1 MPDEKSEL
9 EKIPLQPIEISAR
22 ETSGVRTHYPNAYG
36 YGYGTGTGTDEQK
49 IHLRELWRT
58 VRKRKW
64 LIATIA
70 LIITTLVTLDM
81 YRTKDTYQASALI
94 EIGKDMTTLGRPGSI
109 YGDDYDPFYMV
120 NIKTKMLMVKSHSLL
135 ESVVAEKQ
143 LHENPKFYRSGGKKT
158 FWQGLR
164 AMGKRVGLKT
174 GDPADEMAA
183 EADAATAN
191 TAGLEDA
198 ETAKKKL
205 IDGCI
210 GILEGGLGVEP
221 VKETRA
227 LRISFV
233 HTDPKIAA
241 EVTNAVANTFLER
254 NFENKTEKF
263 RGAAKWLD
271 ESTRKLKAKVEQA
284 DQALANYTRE
294 HGIFAT
300 DKDGTLTTAKL
311 SSLHTQVLRAQT
323 DRMLKQSLYEEVR
336 QGRVEKLPE
345 AYADLLF
352 KTAPKVADLQ
362 KQLSELQTQL
372 AELNVKY
379 GPENFRVVEIKEK
392 ISSIKSQIAE
402 SGKSLEEKVKNEYE
416 RAVRDENLLTAAL
429 TQAKNEAIRQ
439 NQDAIQYN
447 LLKGDVDTNKALY
460 QDFLNKSNQA
470 QAQVV
475 EQQNNLR
482 VIEPAQIPGA
492 PIGPRRMF
500 TIMIGLLLSTAA
512 GVGLA
517 FLLDYLDNTIKTV
530 EDVSRYAQLPALSVV
545 PAVAG
550 GARRG
555 LSAKGRKVL
564 GNGHSRHAR
573 DEASYQLATMD
584 NQSSAAEAYRVLRT
598 SVLLSAAGRPPKTIL
613 ITSGQPG
620 EGKTTTVV
628 NTAISLAQMGASVL
642 IIDCDLR
649 RPTTHKVL
657 GVDQAQGLSTY
668 LSRDVRLDELIQRLP
683 IANLSLLPCGPV
695 PPNPAELII
704 SEKMKDL
711 LQDLAGRY
719 DHILIDSPPLI
730 NVTDPVILST
740 MVDGVIL
747 VVHGGKS
754 TRDVVRRAR
763 QELSN
768 VGAKIFGVVLNNV
781 DLRRDGYDNYYYYRY
796 YSGYGQENAQSKN
809 VEASSQP

>member
-9 EKIPLQPIEISAR
+9 ENIPRQTIEIAAR
-22 ETSGVRTHYPNAYG
+22 ETSGVRPHYPNSYG
-36 YGYGTGTGTDEQK
+36 YGYGNGGDDQK

-70 LIITTLVTLDM
+70 VIITTLVTIDM
-81 YRTKDTYQASALI
+81 YRTKNTYQASTLI

-135 ESVVAEKQ
+135 EAVVTDKH
-143 LHENPKFYRSGGKKT
+143 LDRNPRFFQAGGKKSI
-158 FWQGLR
+158 WQALR
-164 AMGKRVGLKT
+164 TMGGKVGIKDQDST
-174 GDPADEMAA
+174 DQANPDVEMAA
-183 EADAATAN
+183 TIS
-191 TAGLEDA
+191 AGPEGAEEEKKRLE
-198 ETAKKKL
+198 
-205 IDGCI
+205 GCI
-210 GILEGGLGVEP
+210 GMLEGGLGVEP

-227 LRISFV
+227 LRISFT

-241 EVTNAVANTFLER
+241 EVTNAVANTFLDR

-271 ESTRKLKAKVEQA
+271 DSTRRLKAKVEEA
-284 DQALANYTRE
+284 DQALTNYTRE

-311 SSLHTQVLRAQT
+311 SSLHAQVLRAQT
-323 DRMLKQSLYEEVR
+323 DRMLKQSLYAEVKE
-336 QGRVEKLPE
+336 GRVEKLPE

-352 KTAPKVADLQ
+352 KTAPKVVDLQ
-362 KQLSELQTQL
+362 RQLSELQTLL
-372 AELNVKY
+372 AELSVKF
-379 GPENFRVVEIKEK
+379 GPENRKVMETQEM

-402 SGKSLEEKVKNEYE
+402 SGKSLEEKLKNEYE
-416 RAVRDENLLTAAL
+416 RGVREESMLTGAL
-429 TQAKNEAIRQ
+429 NQAKGEAIRQ

-447 LLKGDVDTNKALY
+447 LLKGDVDTNKTLY

-482 VIEPAQIPGA
+482 VIEPAQVPGS

-500 TIMIGLLLSTAA
+500 TILIALLLSTGV

-550 GARRG
+550 SSHRG
-555 LSAKGRKVL
+555 LAAKGRRAL
-564 GNGHSRHAR
+564 GNGASRHA
-573 DEASYQLATMD
+573 DSEAAYQLATLD
-584 NQSSAAEAYRVLRT
+584 TQSSAAEAYRVLRT

-613 ITSGQPG
+613 VTSGQPG

-657 GVDQAQGLSTY
+657 GVDHAQGLSTY
-668 LSRDVRLDELIQRLP
+668 LSRDVPLDELIQKLP

-704 SEKMKDL
+704 SEKMKDML
-711 LQDLAGRY
+711 RELAGRY

-796 YSGYGQENAQSKN
+796 YSGYGQEGSKNQN
-809 VEASSQP
+809 VEAGNP

>member
-1 MPDEKSEL
+1 
-9 EKIPLQPIEISAR
+9 
-22 ETSGVRTHYPNAYG
+22 
-36 YGYGTGTGTDEQK
+36 
-49 IHLRELWRT
+49 
-58 VRKRKW
+58 
-64 LIATIA
+64 
-70 LIITTLVTLDM
+70 
-81 YRTKDTYQASALI
+81 
-94 EIGKDMTTLGRPGSI
+94 MTTLGRPGSI

-135 ESVVAEKQ
+135 EGVVTE
-143 LHENPKFYRSGGKKT
+143 LRLDENPKFYRAVGKKT
-158 FWQGLR
+158 LWQALK
-164 AMGKRVGLKT
+164 AMGSKFGIKNNER
-174 GDPADEMAA
+174 PEESIA
-183 EADAATAN
+183 EAQITSATPG
-191 TAGLEDA
+191 GLEDPD
-198 ETAKKKL
+198 EEKKKRL
-205 IDGCI
+205 ERCI
-210 GILEGGLGVEP
+210 GMLEGSLGVEP

-227 LRISFV
+227 LRISFT

-271 ESTRKLKAKVEQA
+271 ESTRKLKAKVEEA

-323 DRMLKQSLYEEVR
+323 DRMLKQSLYAEVKE
-336 QGRVEKLPE
+336 GRVEKLPE

-372 AELNVKY
+372 AELNVKF
-379 GPENFRVVEIKEK
+379 GPENVKVVEVQQK
-392 ISSIKSQIAE
+392 ISAIKTQIAE
-402 SGKSLEEKVKNEYE
+402 SGKSLEEKLKNEYE
-416 RAVRDENLLTAAL
+416 RAVRDENMLTAAL
-429 TQAKNEAIRQ
+429 AQAKGEALRQ

-447 LLKGDVDTNKALY
+447 LLKGDVDTNKTLY

-482 VIEPAQIPGA
+482 VIEPAQVPGR
-492 PIGPRRMF
+492 PVGPRRMF
-500 TIMIGLLLSTAA
+500 TILIGLLLSTAA

-530 EDVSRYAQLPALSVV
+530 EDVGRYAQLPALSVV

-550 GARRG
+550 NGRRR
-555 LSAKGRKVL
+555 LAVRGRKVL
-564 GNGHSRHAR
+564 GNGSSRHA
-573 DEASYQLATMD
+573 EAEAGYQLATLD
-584 NQSSAAEAYRVLRT
+584 NRSSAAEAYRVLRT

-657 GVDQAQGLSTY
+657 GVDHGEGLSTY
-668 LSRDVRLDELIQRLP
+668 LSREVALDDLIQKLS

-704 SEKMKDL
+704 SEKMKDML
-711 LQDLAGRY
+711 ADLAGRY

-763 QELSN
+763 GELST

-781 DLRRDGYDNYYYYRY
+781 DLRKDGYDDYYYSRY
-796 YSGYGQENAQSKN
+796 YSNYRQEGSKNHN
-809 VEASSQP
+809 VEAGSQ

>member
-9 EKIPLQPIEISAR
+9 EPIPHQTVEIAGR
-22 ETSGVRTHYPNAYG
+22 EASGVRPHYPNSYG
-36 YGYGTGTGTDEQK
+36 YGYGYGAPADDQK

-64 LIATIA
+64 LIVTIA
-70 LIITTLVTLDM
+70 FIITTLVTIDM
-81 YRTKDTYQASALI
+81 YRTKETYQASTLI
-94 EIGKDMTTLGRPGSI
+94 EIGKEMTTLGRPGSI

-135 ESVVAEKQ
+135 EEVVNEKHLDQ
-143 LHENPKFYRSGGKKT
+143 NPKFLQAGGKRSL
-158 FWQGLR
+158 WQALKLIGT
-164 AMGKRVGLKT
+164 RVGIKNPEQAAS
-174 GDPADEMAA
+174 DSEIPATIPA
-183 EADAATAN
+183 EGEN
-191 TAGLEDA
+191 LE
-198 ETAKKKL
+198 EEAKRRES
-205 IDGCI
+205 CI
-210 GILEGGLGVEP
+210 AVLDGGLTVEP

-227 LRISFV
+227 LRISFT
-233 HTDPKIAA
+233 HTDKKIAA
-241 EVTNAVANTFLER
+241 EVANAVANTFLDR

-271 ESTRKLKAKVEQA
+271 DSTRKLKAKVEEA
-284 DQALANYTRE
+284 DQALKNYERQ

-300 DKDGTLTTAKL
+300 DKEGTLTSAKL
-311 SSLHTQVLRAQT
+311 SSLHSQLLRAQSE
-323 DRMLKQSLYEEVR
+323 RMLKQSLYEEVK

-372 AELNVKY
+372 AELKVKF
-379 GPENFRVVEIKEK
+379 GPENFKVVEVTEK
-392 ISSIKSQIAE
+392 IAAIKSQIAE

-416 RAVRDENLLTAAL
+416 RAVREENMLKAAL
-429 TQAKNEAIRQ
+429 GQAKGEAIQQ

-482 VIEPAQIPGA
+482 VIEPAQVPSG
-492 PIGPRRMF
+492 PVGPRRFF
-500 TIMIGLLLSTAA
+500 TILVGLLLSTAA

-545 PAVAG
+545 PSVEG
-550 GARRG
+550 NARLG
-555 LSAKGRKVL
+555 LAAKGRKAL
-564 GNGHSRHAR
+564 GNGNSSRSQPDFA
-573 DEASYQLATMD
+573 YKLATLD

-598 SVLLSAAGRPPKTIL
+598 SVLLSAAGNPPKTIL
-613 ITSGQPG
+613 VTSGQPG

-642 IIDCDLR
+642 IVDCDLR
-649 RPTTHKVL
+649 RPATHKIL
-657 GVDQAQGLSTY
+657 GVDQPHGLSTY
-668 LSRDVRLDELIQRLP
+668 LSRDVPLNDLIQKLP

-704 SEKMKDL
+704 SEKMKEML
-711 LQDLAGRY
+711 HELAGRY

-763 QELSN
+763 HELST

-796 YSGYGQENAQSKN
+796 YSGYGQEGSKKPN
-809 VEASSQP
+809 VEAGTT

>member
-9 EKIPLQPIEISAR
+9 EKIPRQTIEIAAR
-22 ETSGVRTHYPNAYG
+22 ETSGVRPHYPNSYG
-36 YGYGTGTGTDEQK
+36 YGYGNGADDQK

-64 LIATIA
+64 LIATITI
-70 LIITTLVTLDM
+70 IITTLVTIDM
-81 YRTKDTYQASALI
+81 YRTKNTYQASTLI

-135 ESVVAEKQ
+135 EAVVTDKHLDQ
-143 LHENPKFYRSGGKKT
+143 DPKFFQAAGKKSL
-158 FWQGLR
+158 WQALR
-164 AMGKRVGLKT
+164 TIGSKVGIKDKDST
-174 GDPADEMAA
+174 DQAN
-183 EADAATAN
+183 ADAEIAATIP
-191 TAGLEDA
+191 AGPEGAEEEKKRLES
-198 ETAKKKL
+198 
-205 IDGCI
+205 CI
-210 GILEGGLGVEP
+210 GVLDGNLTVEP

-227 LRISFV
+227 LRISFT

-241 EVTNAVANTFLER
+241 EVTNAVASTFLDR

-271 ESTRKLKAKVEQA
+271 ESTRKLKAKVEEA
-284 DQALANYTRE
+284 DQALTNYTRV

-311 SSLHTQVLRAQT
+311 SSLHAQLLRAQS
-323 DRMLKQSLYEEVR
+323 DRMLKQSLYEEVKEH
-336 QGRVEKLPE
+336 RVEKLPE
-345 AYADLLF
+345 AYADMLF

-372 AELNVKY
+372 AELSAKY
-379 GPENFRVVEIKEK
+379 GAENPKVVETQLK
-392 ISSIKSQIAE
+392 ISAIKGQIAE

-416 RAVRDENLLTAAL
+416 RAVRDEDMLKAAL
-429 TQAKNEAIRQ
+429 GQAKGEAIQQ

-447 LLKGDVDTNKALY
+447 LLKGDVDTNKTLY

-482 VIEPAQIPGA
+482 VIEPAQVPGF
-492 PIGPRRMF
+492 PVGPRRMF
-500 TIMIGLLLSTAA
+500 TILIGLLLSTAA

-530 EDVSRYAQLPALSVV
+530 EDVSRYAQLPSLSVV
-545 PAVAG
+545 PAVG
-550 GARRG
+550 GNSRRG
-555 LSAKGRKVL
+555 LAAKGRRVL
-564 GNGHSRHAR
+564 GNGSSRHAGS
-573 DEASYQLATMD
+573 EAAFQLATLD

-657 GVDQAQGLSTY
+657 GVDHTQGLSTY
-668 LSRDVRLDELIQRLP
+668 LSRDVPLDDLIQKLP

-704 SEKMKDL
+704 SEKMKDML
-711 LQDLAGRY
+711 HELAGRY

-763 QELSN
+763 QELST

-796 YSGYGQENAQSKN
+796 YSGYGQEGSKNQN
-809 VEASSQP
+809 VEAGTQ

>member
-9 EKIPLQPIEISAR
+9 EQIPLQTIEIAAR
-22 ETSGVRTHYPNAYG
+22 ETSGVRPYYPNSYG
-36 YGYGTGTGTDEQK
+36 YGYGTASDDQK

-70 LIITTLVTLDM
+70 VIITTLVTIDM
-81 YRTKDTYQASALI
+81 YRTKDTFQASTLI

-135 ESVVAEKQ
+135 EAVVTEKH
-143 LHENPKFYRSGGKKT
+143 LDENPHFYRAGGKKT
-158 FWQGLR
+158 FWQALKS
-164 AMGKRVGLKT
+164 MGARVGIKNT
-174 GDPADEMAA
+174 EQPDV
-183 EADAATAN
+183 AN
-191 TAGLEDA
+191 TQGEIVAGSDGLEDP
-198 ETAKKKL
+198 EELKKKR
-205 IDGCI
+205 IKGCI
-210 GILEGGLGVEP
+210 GILEGSLGVEP

-227 LRISFV
+227 LRISFN

-241 EVTNAVANTFLER
+241 EVTNAVASTFLDR

-271 ESTRKLKAKVEQA
+271 ESTRKLKAKVEEA
-284 DQALANYTRE
+284 DQALKDYERE

-311 SSLHTQVLRAQT
+311 SSLHAQVLRAQT
-323 DRMLKQSLYEEVR
+323 DRMLKQSLYAEVKE
-336 QGRVEKLPE
+336 GRVEKLPE

-362 KQLSELQTQL
+362 KQLSDFQTEL
-372 AELNVKY
+372 AELNVKF
-379 GPENFRVVEIKEK
+379 GPENRRVIETQEK
-392 ISSIKSQIAE
+392 IASIKGQIAE
-402 SGKSLEEKVKNEYE
+402 SGKSLEEKLKNEYE
-416 RAVRDENLLTAAL
+416 RAVRDENMLTAAL
-429 TQAKNEAIRQ
+429 TQAKNEAMRQ

-447 LLKGDVDTNKALY
+447 LLKGDVDTNKTLY

-482 VIEPAQIPGA
+482 VIEPAQVPGA
-492 PIGPRRMF
+492 PVGPRRMF
-500 TIMIGLLLSTAA
+500 TILIAFLLSTAA

-550 GARRG
+550 GGRRG
-555 LSAKGRKVL
+555 LGSKRRKAL
-564 GNGHSRHAR
+564 GNGHSREAQS
-573 DEASYQLATMD
+573 EASYQLATLD

-657 GVDQAQGLSTY
+657 GVDHVQGLSTY
-668 LSRDVRLDELIQRLP
+668 LSRDVAIDDLIQKLP

-704 SEKMKDL
+704 SEKMKDML
-711 LQDLAGRY
+711 RNLQGKY

-763 QELSN
+763 QELST

-781 DLRRDGYDNYYYYRY
+781 DLRKDGYDNYYYYRY
-796 YSGYGQENAQSKN
+796 YSGYGHEGSKGQNA
-809 VEASSQP
+809 EASRR

>member
-1 MPDEKSEL
+1 MPDEKAEL
-9 EKIPLQPIEISAR
+9 EKVSPQTIEISAR
-22 ETSGVRTHYPNAYG
+22 ETSGVRPHYPNSYG
-36 YGYGTGTGTDEQK
+36 YGYGYGAGGDDQK

-70 LIITTLVTLDM
+70 LIITTLVTIDM
-81 YRTKDTYQASALI
+81 YRTKNSYQATALI

-120 NIKTKMLMVKSHSLL
+120 NIKTKMLMVKSHSML
-135 ESVVAEKQ
+135 EDVVREKR
-143 LHENPKFYRSGGKKT
+143 LDENPKFYRAGGKKT
-158 FWQGLR
+158 VWQALKDIG
-164 AMGKRVGLKT
+164 GKFGLKNDRAEETLAPAEIPT
-174 GDPADEMAA
+174 GSV
-183 EADAATAN
+183 
-191 TAGLEDA
+191 EDA
-198 ETAKKKL
+198 EEERKKR
-205 IDGCI
+205 IEGCI

-227 LRISFV
+227 LRISFT
-233 HTDPKIAA
+233 HSDPKIAA
-241 EVTNAVANTFLER
+241 EITNAVATTFLER

-271 ESTRKLKAKVEQA
+271 ESTRKLKAKVEEA

-294 HGIFAT
+294 HGIFST

-311 SSLHTQVLRAQT
+311 SSLHAQVLRTQT
-323 DRMLKQSLYEEVR
+323 DRMLKQSLYEEVK

-372 AELNVKY
+372 AELNVKF
-379 GPENFRVVEIKEK
+379 GPENVKVVEVREK
-392 ISSIKSQIAE
+392 IAAIKTQIAE

-429 TQAKNEAIRQ
+429 TQAKGEAIRQ

-447 LLKGDVDTNKALY
+447 LLKGELETNKSLH

-482 VIEPAQIPGA
+482 VIEPAQVPGF
-492 PIGPRRMF
+492 PVGPRRMF
-500 TIMIGLLLSTAA
+500 TILVGLLMSIAA

-545 PAVAG
+545 PAVSG
-550 GARRG
+550 NGRRG
-555 LSAKGRKVL
+555 LAAKGRKAL
-564 GNGHSRHAR
+564 GNGDSRHAQS
-573 DEASYQLATMD
+573 EASYQLATLD

-657 GVDQAQGLSTY
+657 GVDHGQGLSTY
-668 LSRDVRLDELIQRLP
+668 LSRDVELDRLIQKLP

-704 SEKMKDL
+704 SEKMKDML
-711 LQDLAGRY
+711 HVLAGKY

-763 QELSN
+763 QELST

-781 DLRRDGYDNYYYYRY
+781 DLRRDGYDDYYYNRY
-796 YSGYGQENAQSKN
+796 YSGYGQGSSTSKN
-809 VEASSQP
+809 AEVRSKS

>member
-9 EKIPLQPIEISAR
+9 ENIPRQTIEIAAR
-22 ETSGVRTHYPNAYG
+22 ETSGVRPHYPNSYG
-36 YGYGTGTGTDEQK
+36 YGYGAGGDDQK

-70 LIITTLVTLDM
+70 IIITTLVTIDM
-81 YRTKDTYQASALI
+81 YRTKNTYQASTLI

-135 ESVVAEKQ
+135 EAVVTDKHLDQ
-143 LHENPKFYRSGGKKT
+143 DPKFFQAAGKKSLWQALRTIGGKVGIKDQDST
-158 FWQGLR
+158 GQANADPQIAASIPAGPD
-164 AMGKRVGLKT
+164 ATEEEKKR
-174 GDPADEMAA
+174 
-183 EADAATAN
+183 
-191 TAGLEDA
+191 LES
-198 ETAKKKL
+198 
-205 IDGCI
+205 CI
-210 GILEGGLGVEP
+210 GVLDANLSVEP

-227 LRISFV
+227 LRISFT

-241 EVTNAVANTFLER
+241 EVTNAVANTFLDR

-271 ESTRKLKAKVEQA
+271 ESTRKLKAKVEEA
-284 DQALANYTRE
+284 DQALTNYTRQ

-311 SSLHTQVLRAQT
+311 SSLHAQLLRAQS
-323 DRMLKQSLYEEVR
+323 DRMLKQSLYEEVKEH
-336 QGRVEKLPE
+336 RVEKLPE
-345 AYADLLF
+345 AYADMLF

-362 KQLSELQTQL
+362 RQLSDLQTQL
-372 AELNVKY
+372 AELSAKY
-379 GPENFRVVEIKEK
+379 GSDNPKVVETQLK
-392 ISSIKSQIAE
+392 ISAIKGQIAE

-416 RAVRDENLLTAAL
+416 RAVRDEDMLKAAL
-429 TQAKNEAIRQ
+429 GQAKGEAIQQ

-447 LLKGDVDTNKALY
+447 LLKGDVDTNKTLY
-460 QDFLNKSNQA
+460 QDFLNKSNPA

-482 VIEPAQIPGA
+482 VIEPAQVPGS
-492 PIGPRRMF
+492 PVGPRRMF
-500 TIMIGLLLSTAA
+500 TILVGFLLSTGA

-530 EDVSRYAQLPALSVV
+530 EDVGRYAQLPALSVV

-550 GARRG
+550 HSRRG
-555 LSAKGRKVL
+555 LAAKRRKVL
-564 GNGHSRHAR
+564 GNGSSRHAES
-573 DEASYQLATMD
+573 EAAFQLATLD

-657 GVDQAQGLSTY
+657 GVDHSQGLSTY
-668 LSRDVRLDELIQRLP
+668 LSREVPLDQLIHKLP

-704 SEKMKDL
+704 SEKMKDML
-711 LQDLAGRY
+711 RELAGRY

-763 QELSN
+763 QELST

-796 YSGYGQENAQSKN
+796 YSGYGQDGSKN
-809 VEASSQP
+809 QNVGAGTP

>member
-9 EKIPLQPIEISAR
+9 EKIPYQTIDITAR
-22 ETSGVRTHYPNAYG
+22 ESAGIRPHYPSSYG
-36 YGYGTGTGTDEQK
+36 YGYGAPDDQK

-64 LIATIA
+64 LIATIT
-70 LIITTLVTLDM
+70 LIITTLVTVDM
-81 YRTKDTYQASALI
+81 YRTKNTYQASSLI

-135 ESVVAEKQ
+135 EDVVTAKH
-143 LHENPKFYRSGGKKT
+143 LDRDPRFFKAGGKKSI
-158 FWQGLR
+158 WQALR
-164 AMGKRVGLKT
+164 LLASKVGL
-174 GDPADEMAA
+174 PAGESTDQAGSEAKSPETISAGSDSA
-183 EADAATAN
+183 EEDKKRIEACIGVLD
-191 TAGLEDA
+191 AGLA
-198 ETAKKKL
+198 
-205 IDGCI
+205 
-210 GILEGGLGVEP
+210 VEP

-227 LRISFV
+227 LRISFT
-233 HTDPKIAA
+233 HNDPKIAA
-241 EVTNAVANTFLER
+241 EISNAVANTFLDR

-271 ESTRKLKAKVEQA
+271 ESTRKLKAKVEEA
-284 DQALANYTRE
+284 DQSLKNYERE

-311 SSLHTQVLRAQT
+311 SSLHAQVLRAQS

-336 QGRVEKLPE
+336 EGRVEKLPE

-372 AELNVKY
+372 AELSVKF
-379 GPENFRVVEIKEK
+379 GPENPTVAQTQQK
-392 ISSIKSQIAE
+392 ITSIKSQIAE

-416 RAVRDENLLTAAL
+416 RAVRDENMLKAAL
-429 TQAKNEAIRQ
+429 GQAKTEAVQQ

-447 LLKGDVDTNKALY
+447 LLKGDVDTNKTLY

-482 VIEPAQIPGA
+482 VIEPAQEPSS
-492 PIGPRRMF
+492 PVGPRRMF
-500 TIMIGLLLSTAA
+500 NILIGLLLSTAA
-512 GVGLA
+512 GIGLA

-550 GARRG
+550 NARRG
-555 LSAKGRKVL
+555 LAAKSRRAL
-564 GNGHSRHAR
+564 GNGNSRHAGS
-573 DEASYQLATMD
+573 EAAFQLATLD

-657 GVDQAQGLSTY
+657 GVDHTQGLSTY
-668 LSRDVRLDELIQRLP
+668 LSRDVPLDGLIQKLP
-683 IANLSLLPCGPV
+683 IANLFLLPCGPV

-704 SEKMKDL
+704 SDKMKDML
-711 LQDLAGRY
+711 HELAGRY
-719 DHILIDSPPLI
+719 DHILVDSPPLI

-763 QELSN
+763 QELST

-796 YSGYGQENAQSKN
+796 YSGYGQEGSKNHN
-809 VEASSQP
+809 VEAGT

>member
-1 MPDEKSEL
+1 MPDEKAEL
-9 EKIPLQPIEISAR
+9 ERIPLPIEIAAR
-22 ETSGVRTHYPNAYG
+22 ETSGVRPYYPNSYG
-36 YGYGTGTGTDEQK
+36 YGYGTGADDQK

-64 LIATIA
+64 LIATVA
-70 LIITTLVTLDM
+70 VIITTLVTIDM
-81 YRTKDTYQASALI
+81 YRTKNTFQSSALI

-135 ESVVAEKQ
+135 EEVVTEKR
-143 LHENPKFYRSGGKKT
+143 LYENPRFYQAGGKKT
-158 FWQGLR
+158 LWQAVRILGTKIGI
-164 AMGKRVGLKT
+164 ANAESEGAIAEGET
-174 GDPADEMAA
+174 AA
-183 EADAATAN
+183 SGSQ
-191 TAGLEDA
+191 GLEDP
-198 ETAKKKL
+198 EELVRKR
-205 IDGCI
+205 IEGCI

-227 LRISFV
+227 LRISFT
-233 HTDPKIAA
+233 HSDPKIAA
-241 EVTNAVANTFLER
+241 EITNAVANTFLER

-263 RGAAKWLD
+263 RGAAQWLD
-271 ESTRKLKAKVEQA
+271 ESTRKLKSKVEEA

-300 DKDGTLTTAKL
+300 DKEGTLTTAKL
-311 SSLHTQVLRAQT
+311 SSLHAQVLRAQT
-323 DRMLKQSLYEEVR
+323 DRMLKQSLYTEVKE
-336 QGRVEKLPE
+336 GRVERLPE

-362 KQLSELQTQL
+362 RQLSDFQTEL
-372 AELNVKY
+372 AELNVKF
-379 GPENFRVVEIKEK
+379 GPENRKVIEVQEK
-392 ISSIKSQIAE
+392 ISSIKAQIAD
-402 SGKSLEEKVKNEYE
+402 SGKSLEEKLKNEYD
-416 RAVRDENLLTAAL
+416 RAVREENMLNAAL
-429 TQAKNEAIRQ
+429 AQAKNDAIRQ

-447 LLKGDVDTNKALY
+447 LLKGDVDTNKTLY

-482 VIEPAQIPGA
+482 VIEPAQVPGF

-500 TIMIGLLLSTAA
+500 TILVAFLLSTAA

-545 PAVAG
+545 PAVT
-550 GARRG
+550 GASRRG
-555 LSAKGRKVL
+555 LGAKGRKAL
-564 GNGHSRHAR
+564 GNGNSRQAQS
-573 DEASYQLATMD
+573 EAAYQLATLD

-657 GVDQAQGLSTY
+657 GVDHGQGLSTY
-668 LSRDVRLDELIQRLP
+668 LSRDVALEGLIQKLP

-704 SEKMKDL
+704 SEKMKDML
-711 LQDLAGRY
+711 RELQGRY

-763 QELSN
+763 QELST

-796 YSGYGQENAQSKN
+796 YSGYGQESSKSQN
-809 VEASSQP
+809 VEASPRG

>member
-1 MPDEKSEL
+1 MSGQGHGCRSK
-9 EKIPLQPIEISAR
+9 SAR
-22 ETSGVRTHYPNAYG
+22 VRASESAEGTNA
-36 YGYGTGTGTDEQK
+36 E
-49 IHLRELWRT
+49 
-58 VRKRKW
+58 
-64 LIATIA
+64 
-70 LIITTLVTLDM
+70 
-81 YRTKDTYQASALI
+81 
-94 EIGKDMTTLGRPGSI
+94 
-109 YGDDYDPFYMV
+109 
-120 NIKTKMLMVKSHSLL
+120 
-135 ESVVAEKQ
+135 AE
-143 LHENPKFYRSGGKKT
+143 
-158 FWQGLR
+158 
-164 AMGKRVGLKT
+164 
-174 GDPADEMAA
+174 DPAVIS
-183 EADAATAN
+183 N
-191 TAGLEDA
+191 GPEDA
-198 ETAKKKL
+198 EEQKKRIETCIAVL
-205 IDGCI
+205 DG
-210 GILEGGLGVEP
+210 GVTVEP

-227 LRISFV
+227 LRISFT
-233 HTDPKIAA
+233 HTDPKIAS
-241 EVTNAVANTFLER
+241 EVTNAVAATFLDR

-271 ESTRKLKAKVEQA
+271 DSTRRLKAKVEEA

-311 SSLHTQVLRAQT
+311 SNLHGQLLRAQN

-336 QGRVEKLPE
+336 EGRVEKLPE
-345 AYADLLF
+345 AYADMLF

-372 AELNVKY
+372 AELKVKY
-379 GPENFRVVEIKEK
+379 GPDNPKVREAQEK
-392 ISSIKSQIAE
+392 LSSIKAQIAE

-416 RAVRDENLLTAAL
+416 RAVREENMIAAAL
-429 TQAKNEAIRQ
+429 TQAKGEAIKQ

-447 LLKGDVDTNKALY
+447 LLKGDVDTNKSLY

-482 VIEPAQIPGA
+482 VIEPAQAPGA
-492 PIGPRRMF
+492 PVGPRRMF
-500 TIMIGLLLSTAA
+500 TILIGLLLSTAA

-545 PAVAG
+545 PAVAAT
-550 GARRG
+550 ARRG
-555 LSAKGRKVL
+555 LAAKGRRAL
-564 GNGHSRHAR
+564 GNGGSRRAEG
-573 DEASYQLATMD
+573 EAAYQLATLD

-613 ITSGQPG
+613 VTSGQPG

-657 GVDQAQGLSTY
+657 GVDHAQGLSTY
-668 LSRDVRLDELIQRLP
+668 LSREAPLNDLIQRLP

-704 SEKMKDL
+704 SEKMKDML
-711 LQDLAGRY
+711 RELAARY

-763 QELSN
+763 QELST

-796 YSGYGQENAQSKN
+796 YSGYGQEGSKN
-809 VEASSQP
+809 QSVEAGSK

>member
-1 MPDEKSEL
+1 MPDENSEL
-9 EKIPLQPIEISAR
+9 EKIPRQVIDIAAR
-22 ETSGVRTHYPNAYG
+22 ETSGIKPHYPNSYG
-36 YGYGTGTGTDEQK
+36 YGYGNAPDDQK

-64 LIATIA
+64 LIATITV
-70 LIITTLVTLDM
+70 IITTLVTIDM

-135 ESVVAEKQ
+135 EVVVTEKHLDQ
-143 LHENPKFYRSGGKKT
+143 NPKFYRAGGKKT
-158 FWQGLR
+158 LWEGLR
-164 AMGKRVGLKT
+164 AVGTRIGIKSDERSEELEAQPEIVATGTGGIQESEEEKTRKRI
-174 GDPADEMAA
+174 ES
-183 EADAATAN
+183 
-191 TAGLEDA
+191 
-198 ETAKKKL
+198 
-205 IDGCI
+205 CI
-210 GILEGGLGVEP
+210 GLLEGGLGVEP

-227 LRISFV
+227 LRISFT
-233 HTDPKIAA
+233 HTDPKIAS
-241 EVTNAVANTFLER
+241 EVTNAVAETFLDR

-271 ESTRKLKAKVEQA
+271 ESTRKLKAKVEEA
-284 DQALANYTRE
+284 DQALKNYERE

-311 SSLHTQVLRAQT
+311 SSLHAQVLRAQT
-323 DRMLKQSLYEEVR
+323 DRMLKQSLYAEVKE
-336 QGRVEKLPE
+336 GRVERLPE

-362 KQLSELQTQL
+362 KQLSDLQTQL
-372 AELNVKY
+372 AELNVKF
-379 GPENFRVVEIKEK
+379 GPENLKVIETQEK
-392 ISSIKSQIAE
+392 ISSIKKQIAE
-402 SGKSLEEKVKNEYE
+402 SGKSLEEKLKNEYE
-416 RAVRDENLLTAAL
+416 RAVREENMLSTAL
-429 TQAKNEAIRQ
+429 TQAKGEAIRQ

-482 VIEPAQIPGA
+482 VIEPAQVPGS
-492 PIGPRRMF
+492 PVGPRRMF
-500 TIMIGLLLSTAA
+500 TILIALLLSTAA

-550 GARRG
+550 SSRRAM
-555 LSAKGRKVL
+555 SAGRRKVL
-564 GNGHSRHAR
+564 GNGQSRQAQS
-573 DEASYQLATMD
+573 EAAYQLATLD

-657 GVDQAQGLSTY
+657 GVNQEQGLSTY
-668 LSRDVRLDELIQRLP
+668 LSREVPITGLIQKLP

-704 SEKMKDL
+704 SEKMKDML
-711 LQDLAGRY
+711 RDLAEQY

-763 QELSN
+763 QELST

-796 YSGYGQENAQSKN
+796 YSGYGQDSKSKN
-809 VEASSQP
+809 VELSSQ

>member
-1 MPDEKSEL
+1 MPDDNFEL
-9 EKIPLQPIEISAR
+9 EKTPPQPIEIVAR
-22 ETSGVRTHYPNAYG
+22 DTAGIRPHYPNSYG
-36 YGYGTGTGTDEQK
+36 YGYGQGGEDQK

-70 LIITTLVTLDM
+70 LIITTLVTIEM
-81 YRTKDTYQASALI
+81 YRTRNVYQASTLI

-120 NIKTKMLMVKSHSLL
+120 NIKTKMLMVKSRSLL
-135 ESVVAEKQ
+135 EAVVTEKHLDQ
-143 LHENPKFYRSGGKKT
+143 NPRFFQTGGKKSL
-158 FWQGLR
+158 WQAIR
-164 AMGKRVGLKT
+164 AIGTKVGIKNNETTEEPSADSQIAVITDTGPEGAEQEKRR
-174 GDPADEMAA
+174 
-183 EADAATAN
+183 
-191 TAGLEDA
+191 LE
-198 ETAKKKL
+198 
-205 IDGCI
+205 GCI
-210 GILEGGLGVEP
+210 AMLEGGLSVES

-227 LRISFV
+227 LRISFI

-241 EVTNAVANTFLER
+241 EVTNAVAANFLDK

-263 RGAAKWLD
+263 RGAAKWLED
-271 ESTRKLKAKVEQA
+271 STRRLLAKVEEA
-284 DQALANYTRE
+284 DQRLANYTRE

-300 DKDGTLTTAKL
+300 DKEGTLTTSKL
-311 SSLHTQVLRAQT
+311 SNLHDHVLRAQT
-323 DRMLKQSLYEEVR
+323 DRMLKQSLYDEVKE
-336 QGRVEKLPE
+336 GRVEKLPE

-362 KQLSELQTQL
+362 KQLGDLETEN
-372 AELNVKY
+372 AELGVKY
-379 GPENFRVVEIKEK
+379 GLENPKLRVVQEK
-392 ISSIKSQIAE
+392 IAAIKGQLRDSS
-402 SGKSLEEKVKNEYE
+402 KSLEEKLKNEYE
-416 RAVRDENLLTAAL
+416 RAVRDENLLKTALA
-429 TQAKNEAIRQ
+429 QAKGEAIQQ

-447 LLKGDVDTNKALY
+447 ILKQDVDTNKALY
-460 QDFLNKSNQA
+460 QDFLNKTNQA

-482 VIEPAQIPGA
+482 VIEPAQVPGF
-492 PIGPRRMF
+492 PVGPRRFF
-500 TIMIGLLLSTAA
+500 TIMVSLLLSTAS

-517 FLLDYLDNTIKTV
+517 FLLEYLDNTIKTV

-545 PAVAG
+545 PAVSGNAH
-550 GARRG
+550 RG
-555 LSAKGRKVL
+555 LASKRRRAL
-564 GNGHSRHAR
+564 GNGSSRHAQS
-573 DEASYQLATMD
+573 EAAFQLATLD
-584 NQSSAAEAYRVLRT
+584 NHSSAAEAYRVLRT
-598 SVLLSAAGRPPKTIL
+598 SVLLSAAGRPPKSIL

-657 GVDQAQGLSTY
+657 GVDHTQGLSTY
-668 LSRDVRLDELIQRLP
+668 LSRDVPLDELIQKLP

-704 SEKMKDL
+704 SDKMKDML
-711 LQDLAGRY
+711 RELAERY

-754 TRDVVRRAR
+754 TRDIVRRAR
-763 QELSN
+763 QELTT

-781 DLRRDGYDNYYYYRY
+781 DLRRDGADNYYYYRY
-796 YSGYGQENAQSKN
+796 HSGYGQESSRQNQSAE
-809 VEASSQP
+809 VSSQ

>member
-9 EKIPLQPIEISAR
+9 EQIPHQTIDIAAR
-22 ETSGVRTHYPNAYG
+22 ETSGIRPHYPNSYG
-36 YGYGTGTGTDEQK
+36 YGYGTGGDDQK

-70 LIITTLVTLDM
+70 VIITTLVTIDM
-81 YRTKDTYQASALI
+81 YRTKDTFQASTLI

-135 ESVVAEKQ
+135 EAVVTEKHLDQ
-143 LHENPKFYRSGGKKT
+143 NPKFLRSGGKKSL
-158 FWQGLR
+158 WQAVMAIASKVGIKDKARTDEPIAEAEIAPTISTGL
-164 AMGKRVGLKT
+164 
-174 GDPADEMAA
+174 EAA
-183 EADAATAN
+183 EEEKKRIESCV
-191 TAGLEDA
+191 GMLEVNVA
-198 ETAKKKL
+198 
-205 IDGCI
+205 
-210 GILEGGLGVEP
+210 VEP

-227 LRISFV
+227 LRISFT

-241 EVTNAVANTFLER
+241 EVTNAVAGTFLDR

-263 RGAAKWLD
+263 RGAARWLD
-271 ESTRKLKAKVEQA
+271 DSTRKLKSKVEEA
-284 DQALANYTRE
+284 DQALKNYERD

-311 SSLHTQVLRAQT
+311 SSLHAQVLRAQT
-323 DRMLKQSLYEEVR
+323 DRMLKQSLYAEVKE
-336 QGRVEKLPE
+336 GRVEKLPE

-362 KQLSELQTQL
+362 KQLSELQTEL
-372 AELNVKY
+372 AELNVKF
-379 GPENFRVVEIKEK
+379 GPENRKVMETQEK
-392 ISSIKSQIAE
+392 ISSIKGQIAE
-402 SGKSLEEKVKNEYE
+402 SGKSLEEKLKNEYE
-416 RAVRDENLLTAAL
+416 RAVREEGMLTTAL
-429 TQAKNEAIRQ
+429 TQAKGEAIRQ

-447 LLKGDVDTNKALY
+447 LLKGDVDTNKTLY

-482 VIEPAQIPGA
+482 VIEPAQVPGS

-500 TIMIGLLLSTAA
+500 TILIGLLLSTAA

-550 GARRG
+550 SSARG
-555 LSAKGRKVL
+555 LAAKRRRAL
-564 GNGHSRHAR
+564 GNGNSRHA
-573 DEASYQLATMD
+573 DSEAAYQLATLD
-584 NQSSAAEAYRVLRT
+584 THSSAAEAYRVLRT

-657 GVDQAQGLSTY
+657 GVDHAQGLSTY
-668 LSRDVRLDELIQRLP
+668 LSREVPLDELIQKLP

-704 SEKMKDL
+704 SEKMKDML
-711 LQDLAGRY
+711 RELAGKY

-763 QELSN
+763 QELST

-796 YSGYGQENAQSKN
+796 YSGYGQEGSKN
-809 VEASSQP
+809 QNVGAGTP

>member
-1 MPDEKSEL
+1 
-9 EKIPLQPIEISAR
+9 
-22 ETSGVRTHYPNAYG
+22 
-36 YGYGTGTGTDEQK
+36 
-49 IHLRELWRT
+49 
-58 VRKRKW
+58 
-64 LIATIA
+64 
-70 LIITTLVTLDM
+70 
-81 YRTKDTYQASALI
+81 
-94 EIGKDMTTLGRPGSI
+94 
-109 YGDDYDPFYMV
+109 
-120 NIKTKMLMVKSHSLL
+120 
-135 ESVVAEKQ
+135 
-143 LHENPKFYRSGGKKT
+143 
-158 FWQGLR
+158 
-164 AMGKRVGLKT
+164 
-174 GDPADEMAA
+174 
-183 EADAATAN
+183 
-191 TAGLEDA
+191 
-198 ETAKKKL
+198 
-205 IDGCI
+205 
-210 GILEGGLGVEP
+210 
-221 VKETRA
+221 
-227 LRISFV
+227 
-233 HTDPKIAA
+233 
-241 EVTNAVANTFLER
+241 
-254 NFENKTEKF
+254 
-263 RGAAKWLD
+263 
-271 ESTRKLKAKVEQA
+271 
-284 DQALANYTRE
+284 
-294 HGIFAT
+294 
-300 DKDGTLTTAKL
+300 
-311 SSLHTQVLRAQT
+311 
-323 DRMLKQSLYEEVR
+323 MLKQSLYEEVKEH
-336 QGRVEKLPE
+336 RVEKLPE
-345 AYADLLF
+345 AYADMLF

-362 KQLSELQTQL
+362 RQLSDLQTQL
-372 AELNVKY
+372 AELSVKY
-379 GPENFRVVEIKEK
+379 GSDNPKVVETQLK
-392 ISSIKSQIAE
+392 ISAIKGQIAE

-416 RAVRDENLLTAAL
+416 RAVRDEDMLKAAL
-429 TQAKNEAIRQ
+429 GQAKGEAIQQ

-447 LLKGDVDTNKALY
+447 LLKGDVDTNKTLY

-482 VIEPAQIPGA
+482 VIEPAQVPGF
-492 PIGPRRMF
+492 PVGPRRMF
-500 TIMIGLLLSTAA
+500 TILVGLLLSTGV

-550 GARRG
+550 HSRRV
-555 LSAKGRKVL
+555 LAAKGRKVL
-564 GNGHSRHAR
+564 GNGSSRHAES
-573 DEASYQLATMD
+573 EAAFQLATLD

-657 GVDQAQGLSTY
+657 GVDHAQGLSTY
-668 LSRDVRLDELIQRLP
+668 LSREVPLDQLIQKLP

-704 SEKMKDL
+704 SEKMKDML
-711 LQDLAGRY
+711 HELAGRY

-763 QELSN
+763 QELST

-796 YSGYGQENAQSKN
+796 YSGYGQDGSKN
-809 VEASSQP
+809 QNVGAGTP

>member
-9 EKIPLQPIEISAR
+9 EQIPRQTIDIAAR
-22 ETSGVRTHYPNAYG
+22 ETSGVRPHYPNSYG
-36 YGYGTGTGTDEQK
+36 YGYGYGGADDQK

-64 LIATIA
+64 LIFAIVS
-70 LIITTLVTLDM
+70 IVTTLVTIDM
-81 YRTKDTYQASALI
+81 YRTKNTYQASTMI
-94 EIGKDMTTLGRPGSI
+94 EIGKETQPGRPLSI
-109 YGDDYDPFYMV
+109 YGDEYDPFYMV

-135 ESVVAEKQ
+135 EAVVTEKHLDQ
-143 LHENPKFYRSGGKKT
+143 NPNFYRAGGKNSL
-158 FWQGLR
+158 WQALT
-164 AMGKRVGLKT
+164 AIAGKAGIKDKDRTEEANAEAEAPAAIST
-174 GDPADEMAA
+174 GPEAA
-183 EADAATAN
+183 EA
-191 TAGLEDA
+191 E
-198 ETAKKKL
+198 KKR
-205 IDGCI
+205 IENCI
-210 GILEGGLGVEP
+210 GVLDGGVAVEP

-227 LRISFV
+227 LRISFT

-241 EVTNAVANTFLER
+241 EVTNAIANTFLDR

-271 ESTRKLKAKVEQA
+271 ESTRRLKAKVEEA
-284 DQALANYTRE
+284 DQALTNYTRE

-311 SSLHTQVLRAQT
+311 SSLHAQALRAET

-336 QGRVEKLPE
+336 EGRVEKLPE
-345 AYADLLF
+345 AYADMLF
-352 KTAPKVADLQ
+352 KTAPKVVDLQ

-372 AELNVKY
+372 AEMKVKY
-379 GPENFRVVEIKEK
+379 GPDNPKVQEAQEK
-392 ISSIKSQIAE
+392 VSSIKGQVAE
-402 SGKSLEEKVKNEYE
+402 SSKSLEEKLKNEYE
-416 RAVRDENLLTAAL
+416 RAVREEKMLAAAL
-429 TQAKNEAIRQ
+429 AQAKGEAIRQ

-482 VIEPAQIPGA
+482 VIEPAQVPGS
-492 PIGPRRMF
+492 PVGPRRMF
-500 TIMIGLLLSTAA
+500 TILLSLLLSTAA

-530 EDVSRYAQLPALSVV
+530 EDVGRYAQLPALSVV
-545 PAVAG
+545 PAVTG
-550 GARRG
+550 HARRR
-555 LSAKGRKVL
+555 LASKGRKAL
-564 GNGHSRHAR
+564 GNGASRHAES
-573 DEASYQLATMD
+573 EAAFQLATLD

-613 ITSGQPG
+613 VTSGQPG

-649 RPTTHKVL
+649 RPTAHKVL
-657 GVDQAQGLSTY
+657 GVDHAQGLSTY
-668 LSRDVRLDELIQRLP
+668 LSREAPLDELIHKLP

-704 SEKMKDL
+704 SEKMKDML
-711 LQDLAGRY
+711 SELAARY

-763 QELSN
+763 QELST

-781 DLRRDGYDNYYYYRY
+781 DLSRDGYDNYYYYRY
-796 YSGYGQENAQSKN
+796 YSGYGRDGSKKQN
-809 VEASSQP
+809 VEVSSQ

>member
-22 ETSGVRTHYPNAYG
+22 ETSGIRTHYPNAYG
-36 YGYGTGTGTDEQK
+36 YGYGTGTDDQK

-70 LIITTLVTLDM
+70 LIITTLVTIDM
-81 YRTKDTYQASALI
+81 YRTKDVYQASALI

-135 ESVVAEKQ
+135 EEVVAEKR
-143 LHENPKFYRSGGKKT
+143 LDENPKFYRSGGKKT
-158 FWQGLR
+158 FLQGLQ
-164 AMGKRVGLKT
+164 AMGRRVGLKT
-174 GDPADEMAA
+174 GDPAGEIAPEA
-183 EADAATAN
+183 EAASAN

-198 ETAKKKL
+198 EDAKKKRV
-205 IDGCI
+205 DGCI
-210 GILEGGLGVEP
+210 GMLEGGLAVEP

-241 EVTNAVANTFLER
+241 EITNAVADTFLER

-271 ESTRKLKAKVEQA
+271 DSTRKLKAKVEQA

-311 SSLHTQVLRAQT
+311 SSLHTQVLRAQS

-352 KTAPKVADLQ
+352 KTAPKVVDLQ

-392 ISSIKSQIAE
+392 ISSIKTQIAE

-416 RAVRDENLLTAAL
+416 RAVRDESLLSAAL
-429 TQAKNEAIRQ
+429 AQAKNEAVRQ

-550 GARRG
+550 GSRRR
-555 LSAKGRKVL
+555 LAAKGRRAI
-564 GNGHSRHAR
+564 GNGNSSRHA
-573 DEASYQLATMD
+573 DSEAAYQLATLD

-657 GVDQAQGLSTY
+657 GVDHAQGLSTY
-668 LSRDVRLDELIQRLP
+668 LSRDVQLDELIQRLP

-711 LQDLAGRY
+711 LRDLAGRY

-763 QELSN
+763 QELST

-796 YSGYGQENAQSKN
+796 YSGYGQESAKSTNAGASQS
-809 VEASSQP
+809 

>member
-9 EKIPLQPIEISAR
+9 EKIPPHTIEIAAR
-22 ETSGVRTHYPNAYG
+22 ETSGVRPHYPNSYG
-36 YGYGTGTGTDEQK
+36 YGYGTGQDDQK

-64 LIATIA
+64 LIATITV
-70 LIITTLVTLDM
+70 IITTLVTIDM
-81 YRTKDTYQASALI
+81 YRTKNSFQASALI

-135 ESVVAEKQ
+135 EAVVTENHLDA
-143 LHENPKFYRSGGKKT
+143 NPKFFRAGGKKSL
-158 FWQGLR
+158 WQAVKTIG
-164 AMGKRVGLKT
+164 GKVGIKDNEPPEGHT
-174 GDPADEMAA
+174 TETEIAA
-183 EADAATAN
+183 ASAG
-191 TAGLEDA
+191 GLEDPD
-198 ETAKKKL
+198 EEKKKR
-205 IDGCI
+205 IEGCI
-210 GILEGGLGVEP
+210 GMLEGGLGVEP

-227 LRISFV
+227 LRISFT

-241 EVTNAVANTFLER
+241 EVTNAVANTFLDR

-271 ESTRKLKAKVEQA
+271 ESTRKLKAKVEEA
-284 DQALANYTRE
+284 DQALKNYERD

-311 SSLHTQVLRAQT
+311 SSLHAQVLRAQT
-323 DRMLKQSLYEEVR
+323 DRMLKQSLYSEVKE
-336 QGRVEKLPE
+336 GRVEKLPE

-352 KTAPKVADLQ
+352 KTAPKVVDLQ
-362 KQLSELQTQL
+362 KQLSELQTSL
-372 AELNVKY
+372 AELSVKF
-379 GPENFRVVEIKEK
+379 GPENLRVVEAQEK
-392 ISSIKSQIAE
+392 ITAIKRQIAE
-402 SGKSLEEKVKNEYE
+402 SGKSLEEKLKNEYE
-416 RAVRDENLLTAAL
+416 RAVREEDMLTKAL
-429 TQAKNEAIRQ
+429 TQAKGEAIRQ

-447 LLKGDVDTNKALY
+447 LLKGDVDTNKTLY

-482 VIEPAQIPGA
+482 VIEPAQVPSS
-492 PIGPRRMF
+492 PVGPRRMF
-500 TIMIGLLLSTAA
+500 SILVGLLLSTAA

-555 LSAKGRKVL
+555 LSAKSRKAL
-564 GNGHSRHAR
+564 GNGDSRQAQS
-573 DEASYQLATMD
+573 EAAYQLATLD
-584 NQSSAAEAYRVLRT
+584 SQSSAAEAYRVLRT

-657 GVDQAQGLSTY
+657 GADHGQGLSTY
-668 LSRDVRLDELIQRLP
+668 LSRDVPLADVIQKLP

-704 SEKMKDL
+704 SEKMKDML
-711 LQDLAGRY
+711 RDLAARY

-763 QELSN
+763 QELST

-781 DLRRDGYDNYYYYRY
+781 DLRKDGYDNYYYYRY
-796 YSGYGQENAQSKN
+796 YSGYGQESSKN
-809 VEASSQP
+809 QNVGASSQ

>member
-1 MPDEKSEL
+1 MPDENSEL
-9 EKIPLQPIEISAR
+9 EKIPRQVIDIAAR
-22 ETSGVRTHYPNAYG
+22 ETSEVRPHYPNSYG
-36 YGYGTGTGTDEQK
+36 YGYGNATDDQK

-70 LIITTLVTLDM
+70 VIITTLVTIDM
-81 YRTKDTYQASALI
+81 YRTKDTFQASCLI

-135 ESVVAEKQ
+135 EVVVTEKHLDQ
-143 LHENPKFYRSGGKKT
+143 NPKFYRAGGKKT
-158 FWQGLR
+158 FWQALR
-164 AMGKRVGLKT
+164 VLGTKVGIENNERSEAADTQAEMVVSGDSEETEEEKTKKRI
-174 GDPADEMAA
+174 ES
-183 EADAATAN
+183 
-191 TAGLEDA
+191 
-198 ETAKKKL
+198 
-205 IDGCI
+205 CI
-210 GILEGGLGVEP
+210 GLLEGGLGVEP

-227 LRISFV
+227 LRISFT

-241 EVTNAVANTFLER
+241 EITNAVANTFLDR

-271 ESTRKLKAKVEQA
+271 ESTRKLKSKVEEA
-284 DQALANYTRE
+284 DQALKNYERE

-311 SSLHTQVLRAQT
+311 SSLHAQVLRAQT
-323 DRMLKQSLYEEVR
+323 DRMLKQSLYAEVKE
-336 QGRVEKLPE
+336 GRVEKLPE

-362 KQLSELQTQL
+362 RQLSDLQTQL
-372 AELNVKY
+372 AELNVKF
-379 GPENFRVVEIKEK
+379 GPENLKVVETQEK
-392 ISSIKSQIAE
+392 IASIKNQIAE
-402 SGKSLEEKVKNEYE
+402 SGKSLEEKLKNEYD
-416 RAVRDENLLTAAL
+416 RAVREETMLSAAL
-429 TQAKNEAIRQ
+429 ASAKGEAIRQ

-482 VIEPAQIPGA
+482 VIEPAQVPGW
-492 PIGPRRMF
+492 PVGPRRMF
-500 TIMIGLLLSTAA
+500 TILIGLLLSTAA

-545 PAVAG
+545 PAVVG

-555 LSAKGRKVL
+555 LAAKGRKVL
-564 GNGHSRHAR
+564 GNGQSRPAQS
-573 DEASYQLATMD
+573 EASYQLATLD

-657 GVDQAQGLSTY
+657 GVNHPQGLSTY
-668 LSRDVRLDELIQRLP
+668 LSREVPLAELIQKLP

-704 SEKMKDL
+704 SEKMKDML
-711 LQDLAGRY
+711 RDLATQY

-763 QELSN
+763 QELST

-796 YSGYGQENAQSKN
+796 YSGYGQENSKGQN
-809 VEASSQP
+809 VEMRQQ